1 MDDYKQADDV
11 DKDVIF
17 NAFMD
22 SIWNCGNERR
32 YQVKKISY
40 TVQPRL
46 LDTAIGHIFE
56 EYSVISYKAPKL
68 HSNDASNY
76 AQFIR
81 QKINNLYT
89 TMCDQSVCTR
99 SEYIEKL
106 KQPKELYY
114 RWLQGEEYQPKP
126 LRQALSVSLNEA
138 KEIKLHYAK
147 QKMNISW
154 TEYCEMVTKW
164 LRRCFDNFKEQV
176 GDLSIVLDTDAVVED
191 NYRVPYFCKS
201 LDGEMLKYQK
211 KYYGVRDHKRYGR
224 CKDCGCLYER
234 KKKDTNSIRCD
245 KCRQTH
251 RREYQKLKQ
260 REYVKK

>member
-1 MDDYKQADDV
+1 MDDYKQADAV

-46 LDTAIGHIFE
+46 LDTAIGRIFE

-76 AQFIR
+76 AQYIR

-99 SEYIEKL
+99 PEYIEKL
-106 KQPKELYY
+106 KQPKTLYY
-114 RWLQGEEYQPKP
+114 RYLQGEEYQSKP
-126 LRQALSVSLNEA
+126 LRQALSTALNEA
-138 KEIKLHYAK
+138 KEIKLHYSK
-147 QKMNISW
+147 QKMDISW
-154 TEYCEMVTKW
+154 TEYCSMVAQW
-164 LRRCFDNFKEQV
+164 LKRCFN
-176 GDLSIVLDTDAVVED
+176 
-191 NYRVPYFCKS
+191 NYRSEITQIKLDIDVVTEDHYCIAYFCKS
-201 LDGEMLKYQK
+201 LNGEMLKYQK
-211 KYYGVRDHKRYGR
+211 KYYGVREHKRYGR

-234 KKKDTNSIRCD
+234 KNKDTNSIRCE
-245 KCRQTH
+245 KCRQIY
-251 RREYQKLKQ
+251 RREYQRLKQ
-260 REYVKK
+260 REYARK